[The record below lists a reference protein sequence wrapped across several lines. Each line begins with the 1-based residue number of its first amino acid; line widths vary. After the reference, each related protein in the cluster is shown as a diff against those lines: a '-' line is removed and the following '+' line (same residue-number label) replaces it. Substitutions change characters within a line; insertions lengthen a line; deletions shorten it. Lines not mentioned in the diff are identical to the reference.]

1 MSGPGRDETS
11 ASIGGAHAAQSAGG
25 NGYPVSGA
33 FYGVRRPIVEEA
45 LLNHI
50 AV

>member
-1 MSGPGRDETS
+1 MSGPRRDETS
-11 ASIGGAHAAQSAGG
+11 ASIGGAQSAQSAGG
-25 NGYPVSGA
+25 NCFPVSGA
-33 FYGVRRPIVEEA
+33 FYGVRRPIVEES